1 MQPKEPVMR
10 PGSLRRQLTMLFVFL
25 IAAQLVVV
33 ALLYSRIK
41 HFAKQHTELLQID
54 ELRTELYALRAA
66 ALDAETG
73 QRGFVITGREEFLQ
87 PYRASVPSFQPR
99 LARLH
104 LLVAPPQKT
113 RVEALAT
120 QLALAQ
126 SDMARLVELRR
137 LDGFEAAQQKM
148 LDGTQREAMD
158 LLRAMTLEIDEEEQ
172 RQAQAQQHS
181 YQLARSAL
189 VSLVFFGLCGGLLIT
204 LGLGLFVLARLRTL
218 TMAMGRPLAAIS
230 RDLRATAKAAASE
243 STNLSEYAKA
253 DIDSKAEGQAT
264 LDVITRMA
272 KDLSTVA
279 MEITSSVR
287 AVADGPA
294 AGPPEVYTEQL
305 DRVVTLAGRVA
316 QSALSLELT
325 TAEQRRVFDGSS
337 SSLLQ
342 LDRSVKS
349 VEQQASRV
357 KKISKELV
365 HLLQTFP
372 GLLGESAP
380 ATARPDGS
388 DFEIAPIRT

>member
-25 IAAQLVVV
+25 IGAQLVVV

-99 LARLH
+99 LARLR

-158 LLRAMTLEIDEEEQ
+158 PA
-172 RQAQAQQHS
+172 
-181 YQLARSAL
+181 ARDDTRDRRR
-189 VSLVFFGLCGGLLIT
+189 G
-204 LGLGLFVLARLRTL
+204 
-218 TMAMGRPLAAIS
+218 AAPG
-230 RDLRATAKAAASE
+230 A
-243 STNLSEYAKA
+243 
-253 DIDSKAEGQAT
+253 
-264 LDVITRMA
+264 
-272 KDLSTVA
+272 
-279 MEITSSVR
+279 
-287 AVADGPA
+287 GPA
-294 AGPPEVYTEQL
+294 AQL
-305 DRVVTLAGRVA
+305 PACPLGAGEPGVFW
-316 QSALSLELT
+316 SV
-325 TAEQRRVFDGSS
+325 RRSFDY
-337 SSLLQ
+337 
-342 LDRSVKS
+342 
-349 VEQQASRV
+349 
-357 KKISKELV
+357 
-365 HLLQTFP
+365 
-372 GLLGESAP
+372 
-380 ATARPDGS
+380 ARPRSIPCWRGC
-388 DFEIAPIRT
+388 AP